1 MLYPHYVVRKRG
13 ERRRRITRNEKPPPV
28 SLSFFFSQLLIQVS
42 CLELIYVQGREEK
55 PAAQPAKT
63 EYRILKKKI
72 MITFDQKKKKEE
84 EESLYNNHE
93 RQK

>member
-1 MLYPHYVVRKRG
+1 
-13 ERRRRITRNEKPPPV
+13 
-28 SLSFFFSQLLIQVS
+28 VS

-72 MITFDQKKKKEE
+72 MITFDQKKKKRIFIIITKGK
-84 EESLYNNHE
+84 NN
-93 RQK
+93 K

>member
-1 MLYPHYVVRKRG
+1 
-13 ERRRRITRNEKPPPV
+13 
-28 SLSFFFSQLLIQVS
+28 VS